1 MIALKLDDI
10 ALFMNTPKTNNSDM
24 IENGWWDALPNN
36 YIKWIRLGRFDRP
49 VGFWLLLLPG
59 WWVLP
64 LTNLSLLECLK
75 IMFIFLIG
83 SIVMRAAGCTIND
96 LWDKDID
103 KKITR
108 TKNRPLANGDISV
121 NQALI
126 FLLIM
131 SLIGLICLYQLN
143 TKTWFVA
150 ISAIPL
156 IIIYPLAK
164 RFTKWPQVVLGLT
177 FSWAVP
183 TAWAS
188 ASENWNLG
196 IILIYFATVFWIIG
210 YDTIYGCQ
218 DKNEDEKFG
227 VKNSAVSA
235 KNFLSAFVS
244 ISYILCFILLIL
256 GGYFLQA
263 NYFWFLGVMI
273 CGLHLLFQVIK
284 LQDLNK
290 NHPLKIFKSNV
301 HLGLLLT
308 IFSLSNHISY

>member
-1 MIALKLDDI
+1 
-10 ALFMNTPKTNNSDM
+10 MNTPKTNNSDM
-24 IENGWWDALPNN
+24 VENGWWDALPNS

-108 TKNRPLANGDISV
+108 TKNRPLAKGDISV
-121 NQALI
+121 NQAFV

-263 NYFWFLGVMI
+263 NIFWFLGVMI

>member
-1 MIALKLDDI
+1 
-10 ALFMNTPKTNNSDM
+10 MNTPKTNNSDM
-24 IENGWWDALPNN
+24 VENGWWDALPNN

-108 TKNRPLANGDISV
+108 TKNRPLAKGDISV

-131 SLIGLICLYQLN
+131 SLIGLICLNQLN

-150 ISAIPL
+150 ILAIPL

-177 FSWAVP
+177 FSWAVA

>member
-1 MIALKLDDI
+1 
-10 ALFMNTPKTNNSDM
+10 MNTPKTNNSDM
-24 IENGWWDALPNN
+24 VENGWWDALPNN

-64 LTNLSLLECLK
+64 LTNLNLLECLK

-108 TKNRPLANGDISV
+108 TKNRPLAKGDISV
-121 NQALI
+121 NQAFV

-263 NYFWFLGVMI
+263 NIFWFLGVMI

-284 LQDLNK
+284 LRDLNK

>member
-1 MIALKLDDI
+1 
-10 ALFMNTPKTNNSDM
+10 MNTPKTNNSDM
-24 IENGWWDALPNN
+24 VENGWWDALPNN

-64 LTNLSLLECLK
+64 LTNLNLLECLK

-108 TKNRPLANGDISV
+108 TKNRPLAKGDISV

-263 NYFWFLGVMI
+263 NIFWFLGVMI